1 MYHFVQKI
9 LKSLVLTRANFLI
22 KTCVWIL
29 CKKTCACKYI
39 FWFNEKRI
47 QDILLTF
54 FSTKKAPR
62 ILMLSYEWQRNQKI
76 QNPND
81 NQSTVG
87 DNNRETKS
95 IYLITYNSKG
105 DKLTAGVKY
114 LRKILYSRM
123 CPFFLVF
130 FGVLVYISSD
140 QRIKFIRAY
149 SA

>member
-1 MYHFVQKI
+1 M
-9 LKSLVLTRANFLI
+9 
-22 KTCVWIL
+22 
-29 CKKTCACKYI
+29 
-39 FWFNEKRI
+39 
-47 QDILLTF
+47 LTF

-105 DKLTAGVKY
+105 DKLSAGVKY
-114 LRKILYSRM
+114 LRKIIYSA
-123 CPFFLVF
+123 CVLSFLFFLEY
-130 FGVLVYISSD
+130 L
-140 QRIKFIRAY
+140 
-149 SA
+149 